1 MVKVNTLVNELQ
13 NLREEGFLSDALCRH
28 AVRGISLFNDRFD
41 WVGVYIL
48 NSEEK
53 VLWLH
58 NYVGKSTSHVRIP
71 VGNGVCGT
79 AVAQAENINVPDVS
93 VLDNYLS
100 CDPKVKSEMVILI
113 QSEGTIFG
121 QIDIDSRTAAAFTDD
136 DNLAVQAVAD
146 ELAEQFNTEHI
157 CRDL

>member
-1 MVKVNTLVNELQ
+1 MVEANTLVNELQ
-13 NLREEGFLSDALCRH
+13 NLRGEGFLSDALCRH
-28 AVRGISLFNDRFD
+28 AVRGIRLFDDKFD

-48 NSEEK
+48 NSDEK

-58 NYVGKSTSHVRIP
+58 NYVGRATTHSRIP

-93 VLDNYLS
+93 AVDNYLA

-113 QSEGTIFG
+113 QSKGTIFG
-121 QIDIDSRTAAAFTDD
+121 QIDIDSKTVAAFTEDD
-136 DNLAVQAVAD
+136 SLAVQAVAD
-146 ELAEQFNTEHI
+146 ELAEQFSTENN
-157 CRDL
+157 